1 MRRVRPYP
9 SEHTGIVL
17 QHPQQLTEIT
27 AGYPLDQTY
36 RMHLPQQ
43 HTSSNAY
50 DLSATTPQYS
60 PNQMRT
66 SSPTTTFASP
76 SQSYHAH
83 NPYGLGYGSMPSSV
97 TRSMS
102 SPMPAATMG
111 STHPT
116 SYAPQYDR

>member
-1 MRRVRPYP
+1 MK
-9 SEHTGIVL
+9 
-17 QHPQQLTEIT
+17 QLTKDS

-43 HTSSNAY
+43 NAGAAAY
-50 DLSATTPQYS
+50 DLSASSQQYT

-66 SSPTTTFASP
+66 SSPTSTFTSP
-76 SQSYHAH
+76 NQSYHAH
-83 NPYGLGYGSMPSSV
+83 NPYGLGYGSMPNSV

-111 STHPT
+111 SSHSN